1 MGIWGA
7 LAAGL
12 AFAALFLTVRF
23 VRLTRP
29 AV

>member
-1 MGIWGA
+1 MG

-12 AFAALFLTVRF
+12 AVAAILLGARF

-29 AV
+29 GAPAVS